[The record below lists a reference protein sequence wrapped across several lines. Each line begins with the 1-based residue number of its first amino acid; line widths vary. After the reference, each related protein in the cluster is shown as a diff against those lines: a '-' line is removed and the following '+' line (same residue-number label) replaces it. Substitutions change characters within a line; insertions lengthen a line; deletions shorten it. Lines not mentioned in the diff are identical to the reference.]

1 MENNMDLVDNLKCC
15 FCQKVYINNTSFEK
29 HKLLC
34 QIKHD
39 KYDEEKNR
47 YKKFNTFSLLFN

>member
-39 KYDEEKNR
+39 KYDEEKKID
-47 YKKFNTFSLLFN
+47 KKI